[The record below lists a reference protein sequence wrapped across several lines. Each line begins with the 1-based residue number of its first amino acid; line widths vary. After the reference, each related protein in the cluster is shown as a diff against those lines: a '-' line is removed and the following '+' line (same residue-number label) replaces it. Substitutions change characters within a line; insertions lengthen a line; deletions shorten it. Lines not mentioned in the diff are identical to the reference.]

1 MIYYHFETKE
11 IELDTAR
18 VTSWIERVL
27 VGYKMQVGEV
37 NYIFCDDDY
46 LLDLNVKYLNHNTL
60 TDIISF
66 DDSQGDEVQGD
77 IFISSERVLENA
89 QNYNVSFEDELHRVM
104 IHGILHFAGLK
115 DKSEEESQL
124 MREAENK
131 ALKLLIEM
139 N

>member
-77 IFISSERVLENA
+77 IFISSERVL
-89 QNYNVSFEDELHRVM
+89 
-104 IHGILHFAGLK
+104 
-115 DKSEEESQL
+115 
-124 MREAENK
+124 
-131 ALKLLIEM
+131 
-139 N
+139 

>member
-11 IELDTAR
+11 FELDTDQ
-18 VTSWIERVL
+18 VTRWIEKVL
-27 VGYKMQVGEV
+27 VGYKMKTGEV

-77 IFISSERVLENA
+77 IFISVERVLENA
-89 QNYNVSFEDELHRVM
+89 QSYEVSFENELNRVM

-115 DKSEEESQL
+115 DKSEDEARL
-124 MREAENK
+124 MRDAENS
-131 ALKLLIEM
+131 ALELLSQI

>member
-11 IELDTAR
+11 FELDTAR

-27 VGYKMQVGEV
+27 VGYKMKVGEV

-46 LLDLNVKYLNHNTL
+46 LLDMNIKYLNHNTL

-89 QNYNVSFEDELHRVM
+89 QNYYVSFEDELHRVM

-115 DKSEEESQL
+115 DKSEEEAQL
-124 MREAENK
+124 MRETENK
-131 ALKLLIEM
+131 ALKLLTEM